1 MTEKI
6 RTIRL
11 YGVLGTKFGREFRLA
26 VSSTAEAVRALD
38 VIVPGFRAF
47 MLNAKDNGLAFA
59 VFNGS
64 RNLAEDEL
72 HHPVGDED
80 IRIAPVLMGSKS
92 GGLFQIILGAALIA
106 ASFFIPPAGAF
117 GIAALSQG
125 AFLGLGA
132 SMAIGGVVQMLS
144 PQVSGL
150 ASANSPNNG
159 TSYYFNGAVN
169 SVAQGDCVPI
179 VYGRMRVGSK
189 RVSAGIYAED
199 QT

>member
-26 VSSTAEAVRALD
+26 VSSTAEALRALD

-47 MLNAKDNGLAFA
+47 MLNAKDNGMAFA
-59 VFNGS
+59 VFNGR
-64 RNLAEDEL
+64 RNLTEDEL
-72 HHPVGDED
+72 QHPVGDED
-80 IRIAPVLMGSKS
+80 IRVAPVLMGSKS
-92 GGLFQIILGAALIA
+92 GGFFQIILGAALIG
-106 ASFFIPPAGAF
+106 ASFIPGVN
-117 GIAALSQG
+117 AALWSG
-125 AFLGLGA
+125 ASTMFLGLGA
-132 SMAIGGVVQMLS
+132 SMALGGVIQMLS
-144 PQVSGL
+144 PQASGL
-150 ASANSPNNG
+150 AATSGPDNG

-189 RVSAGIYAED
+189 RVSAGIFSEN
-199 QT
+199 QV

>member
-1 MTEKI
+1 M
-6 RTIRL
+6 

-26 VSSTAEAVRALD
+26 VSSTSEAVRALD

-47 MLNAKDNGLAFA
+47 MLNAKDNGMAFA
-59 VFNGS
+59 VFNGR

-72 HHPVGDED
+72 QHPVGDED

-106 ASFFIPPAGAF
+106 TSFFIPAGGAF
-117 GIAALSQG
+117 GIAALSRG

-150 ASANSPNNG
+150 ASTSADNG

>member
-1 MTEKI
+1 MQNEKL

-11 YGVLGTKFGREFRLA
+11 YGILGKMFGREFRLA
-26 VSSTAEAVRALD
+26 VSSTSEAVRALD
-38 VIVPGFRAF
+38 VIVPGFRDF
-47 MLNAKDNGLAFA
+47 MLNAKDNGMAFA
-59 VFNGS
+59 VFNGR

-72 HHPVGDED
+72 QHPVGDEH
-80 IRIAPVLMGSKS
+80 IRIAPVLMGSKR
-92 GGLFQIILGAALIA
+92 GGLLQTILGATLIA
-106 ASFFIPPAGAF
+106 ASFVPAFAPASSF
-117 GIAALSQG
+117 L
-125 AFLGLGA
+125 LGLGA
-132 SMAIGGVVQMLS
+132 SMALGGVIQMLS
-144 PQVSGL
+144 PQTSGL
-150 ASANSPNNG
+150 ASTSGENG